1 MTSTISIA
9 ICTYNP
15 DRRLLSRLLTAI
27 HRLERVGLVDR
38 IVIIDNNS
46 DPPLLNTP
54 EVETFLSQ
62 QPQAVCLRE
71 SKPGLTAARCRAIQ
85 ETSSDV
91 VVFFDDDNE
100 PAPDYLV
107 ILLEAFDTH
116 SGVGVWGPG
125 MIKVEFID
133 KTPADIRRRPEA
145 FQERTKGFGY
155 VFSPGVWNDLYPYG
169 TGFAVRRAVLQSYV
183 TAVEVGRLKSTDR
196 IGKSLAS
203 AGDLQ
208 ILWESFEV
216 GLCVGLLSSLRCG
229 HIINGEKANHRYLE
243 RLQFGIAST
252 SLLARVEYYPESKE
266 TLPNY
271 NFAFVTLIKIF
282 VLQLSKQVLRPATR
296 IDNRMGFAA
305 YLGGTYGEAVAASHP
320 SQKLILKAAKWLGYV

>member
-1 MTSTISIA
+1 
-9 ICTYNP
+9 
-15 DRRLLSRLLTAI
+15 
-27 HRLERVGLVDR
+27 VDR

-46 DPPLLNTP
+46 DPPLLDAP
-54 EVETFLSQ
+54 EVQKFLSEQ
-62 QPQAVCLRE
+62 AKAVCLRE

-107 ILLEAFDTH
+107 ILWQAFN
-116 SGVGVWGPG
+116 SYPSVGVWGPG
-125 MIKVEFID
+125 VIKVEFID
-133 KTPADIRRRPEA
+133 NSPSDIRRRPEA

-196 IGKSLAS
+196 IGESLAS

-208 ILWESFEV
+208 ILWESFDV
-216 GLCVGLLSSLRCG
+216 GLCVGLLPNLACG
-229 HIINGEKANHRYLE
+229 HMINGGKANHQYLE
-243 RLQFGIAST
+243 KLQFGIAST
-252 SLLARVEYYPESKE
+252 SLLARVEFYPESKE

-271 NFAFVTLIKIF
+271 NFAFFTLIKIF
-282 VLQLSKQVLRPATR
+282 VLQLLKQVLLPATR
-296 IDNRMGFAA
+296 IDNKMRFAA

-320 SQKLILKAAKWLGYV
+320 SQKLIFKVAEWLGYV